1 MREGRGLRAMIA
13 RWALCCLLAGL
24 LTAGLLFPVAGG
36 IGLVAMRVSDSVDED
51 TTHIVQGEIPI
62 VSTMVDSAGTPIAW
76 LYTQRRWIV
85 PTHRIA
91 DTMKLAIVSIEDRR
105 FAEHNGVDVQG
116 TLTGLFGYLQASE
129 DTRGG
134 STIEQQYVK
143 NYNLLVKAQTDA
155 ERRAAIATTP
165 ARKMR
170 EMRMA
175 VALDKILTKPDIL
188 TRYLNLVPFG
198 NGAYGVQDAAR
209 TYFGV
214 NAADLNWQQAAL
226 LAGMVQ
232 STSALDPY
240 TNPKGALARRN
251 LVLDTMIQNVPDR
264 AAELEAARTTP
275 LGVLP
280 QPDGLPQ
287 GCIAAR
293 DRAFF
298 CEYALQ
304 YLARAGIS
312 KDDVMRNGYLIRTNL
327 DPHVQDSVKKAV
339 DNVASPTADGVAS
352 VMSVIRPGRDA
363 HRVMAMA
370 SNRTYGL
377 NLAAGQTV
385 QPQPYSLA
393 GDGAGSIFKIFTT
406 AAALDMGLGIN
417 AQLDVPPVYRG
428 KGLGS
433 SNTPGCPPETWCV
446 KNAGNYR
453 SPMNVTDALAQSPNT
468 AFANLIAQVGVPR
481 AVDMAVRLGLRS
493 YAEPGTARA
502 YDPKSN
508 ESLADYLERQNLG
521 SFTLGPIEINALE
534 LSNVAAT
541 LASGG
546 MWCPPSPIDK
556 IIDRTGREVALQTP
570 ACEQAVPVGLAN
582 TLANA
587 LSKDAVSG
595 TAAAAAG
602 SVGWGLPM
610 SGKTGTTESHR
621 SSGFLGFTNQYA
633 AANYVFDDSPT
644 PTGLCSYPLRKCSYG
659 NLYGGKEPAQTWF
672 QAMKPIANDFGP
684 VSLPPTDPRYVN
696 GGPGGEVPSVVGL
709 GLDAARKRI
718 QDAGF
723 RVAGQPTPVN
733 SYSAVGAVVGTTP
746 KGKTIPGSII
756 TINTSNGVAPAPVYV
771 PPVSTWQPSNPAP
784 AAPPPPDAL
793 PPPPPA
799 NVIMIPGLPPITLP
813 FGPPPP
819 PPPPAP
825 EPPLP
830 PAPEPLPPPPE
841 PVVLPPADPGLPPP
855 PPPPV

>member
-1 MREGRGLRAMIA
+1 MREEGRGLRATGA

-24 LTAGLLFPVAGG
+24 LMAGLLFPVAGG
-36 IGLVAMRVSDSVDED
+36 IGLVAIRISDSVDED

-62 VSTMVDSAGTPIAW
+62 VSTMVDAAGTPIAW

-264 AAELEAARTTP
+264 AAELEAARATP

-312 KDDVMRNGYLIRTNL
+312 KDDVMRNGYLIRTTL
-327 DPHVQDSVKKAV
+327 DPRVQDSVKKAV

-417 AQLDVPPVYRG
+417 AQLDVPPMYRG

-433 SNTPGCPPETWCV
+433 SDMPGCPPETWCV

-453 SPMNVTDALAQSPNT
+453 SPMN
-468 AFANLIAQVGVPR
+468 
-481 AVDMAVRLGLRS
+481 
-493 YAEPGTARA
+493 
-502 YDPKSN
+502 
-508 ESLADYLERQNLG
+508 
-521 SFTLGPIEINALE
+521 
-534 LSNVAAT
+534 
-541 LASGG
+541 
-546 MWCPPSPIDK
+546 
-556 IIDRTGREVALQTP
+556 
-570 ACEQAVPVGLAN
+570 
-582 TLANA
+582 
-587 LSKDAVSG
+587 
-595 TAAAAAG
+595 
-602 SVGWGLPM
+602 
-610 SGKTGTTESHR
+610 
-621 SSGFLGFTNQYA
+621 
-633 AANYVFDDSPT
+633 
-644 PTGLCSYPLRKCSYG
+644 
-659 NLYGGKEPAQTWF
+659 
-672 QAMKPIANDFGP
+672 
-684 VSLPPTDPRYVN
+684 
-696 GGPGGEVPSVVGL
+696 
-709 GLDAARKRI
+709 
-718 QDAGF
+718 
-723 RVAGQPTPVN
+723 
-733 SYSAVGAVVGTTP
+733 
-746 KGKTIPGSII
+746 
-756 TINTSNGVAPAPVYV
+756 
-771 PPVSTWQPSNPAP
+771 
-784 AAPPPPDAL
+784 
-793 PPPPPA
+793 
-799 NVIMIPGLPPITLP
+799 
-813 FGPPPP
+813 
-819 PPPPAP
+819 
-825 EPPLP
+825 
-830 PAPEPLPPPPE
+830 
-841 PVVLPPADPGLPPP
+841 
-855 PPPPV
+855 